1 MNRNWL
7 TAMTWVAVLAPIPYG
22 ISRVLWALG
31 VPVGISEEGMDAIG
45 IPSWSGSPY
54 VLGLAVLSE
63 SAGLFAHR
71 FLLRDRRD
79 LGAIRIPRWAVLATG
94 ALVSVMVLSLATG
107 MQSPHVQVADP
118 EAFRRSFPDW
128 LPLWAFWTQ
137 QAIFWV
143 WGLAIGAATIGYWLR
158 LRDQLAGEGSGEAGQ
173 HARLAEPRV

>member
-1 MNRNWL
+1 MKSSWL
-7 TAMTWVAVLAPIPYG
+7 TAVTWVAVLAPIPYG
-22 ISRVLWALG
+22 ISRALWALG

-79 LGAIRIPRWAVLATG
+79 LGPFRIPRWAVLDTC
-94 ALVSVMVLSLATG
+94 ALVTVMVLSLTTG
-107 MQSPHVQVADP
+107 LQSPHEQITDP

-128 LPLWAFWTQ
+128 MPLWAFWTQ
-137 QAIFWV
+137 QSIFWV
-143 WGLAIGAATIGYWLR
+143 WGFVMGAATIGYWLR
-158 LRDQLAGEGSGEAGQ
+158 LRDELAGERSGEARQ
-173 HARLAEPRV
+173 HARLAEPRL